1 MMWGEVAAVRRV
13 LVCLLLL
20 LCLGKVSWAHA
31 GIPDSPTPWLDVP
44 GTWTRTVQNGVVA
57 VSPND
62 LPPGA
67 QLILLVEPATKSSE
81 PLAQAYEQA
90 LRDLGPW
97 RAVGQP
103 AEHKFDTG
111 WTFRLGVGVA
121 TLEGRNYTAQTAVGR
136 RGDLRVRFWALA
148 DSDATFNRYKN
159 AIGVAISS
167 AQDITHP
174 QVQAAAPAPQ
184 PARPA
189 AGERVTP
196 TADAGR
202 LPPGFGEGISG
213 VYVGVERGLS
223 ARAGVGSGPQQV
235 FNQST
240 GRYETS
246 NTGTA
251 TVPMAQVSD
260 FVEVDVFFPDG
271 TYRRRLPIRGLNSDL
286 AWERT
291 QQLPLWGTWKREGD
305 KIVVTRNPG
314 RYEIGVKPTTVYT
327 LKGGELISSRGT
339 PWVKL
344 PLHTGMRLDGTYG
357 REDLRRPDAPKL
369 TLRADGTYQEH
380 DKFLRM
386 VGSPWHLV
394 EPDADAMVGRANDA
408 QIERVMAASSGK
420 YSFDNFTL
428 TLRTNDGRIW
438 QINAYLPAGESAPR
452 PRRLIMNGRMLLRD

>member
-1 MMWGEVAAVRRV
+1 MIRNIGAGAIT
-13 LVCLLLL
+13 LFLSAL
-20 LCLGKVSWAHA
+20 AHA
-31 GIPDSPTPWLDVP
+31 QTTDPKSLAPWLDVP
-44 GTWTRTVQNGVVA
+44 AGWARTVQNGVVA

-62 LPPGA
+62 LPSGG
-67 QLILLVEPATKSSE
+67 QLILLVEPAKPSNE
-81 PLAQAYEQA
+81 PLAQAYDQA

-97 RAVGQP
+97 RPVGQP

-174 QVQAAAPAPQ
+174 PAQAAAPPQ
-184 PARPA
+184 QQSSPA
-189 AGERVTP
+189 AGKRVTP

-202 LPPGFGEGISG
+202 LPPGFGQGISG
-213 VYVGVERGLS
+213 VYVGIERGLS

-251 TVPMAQVSD
+251 TAPMAQVSD
-260 FVEVDVFFPDG
+260 FLEVDVFYPDG
-271 TYRRRLPIRGLNSDL
+271 TYRRRLPIRGLNSDYG
-286 AWERT
+286 WEKT
-291 QQLPLWGTWKREGD
+291 QQLPLWGAWKREGD
-305 KIVVTRNPG
+305 KIVITRKPG
-314 RYEIGVKPTTVYT
+314 RYEIAVQSTTTYT
-327 LKGGELISSRGT
+327 LKGDELISSRGR

-344 PLHTGMRLDGTYG
+344 PLHAGTRLDGTYG

-369 TLRADGTYQEH
+369 TLHADGTYQER
-380 DKFLRM
+380 DRFLRM

-394 EPDADAMVGRANDA
+394 EPDADAMVGRATDA
-408 QIERVMAASSGK
+408 QIEGVMGASSGT

-428 TLRTNDGRIW
+428 TLRASDGRIW
-438 QINAYLPAGESAPR
+438 QINSYLPAGEAAPK
-452 PRRLIMNGRMLLRD
+452 PRRLVMNGRVLVRD